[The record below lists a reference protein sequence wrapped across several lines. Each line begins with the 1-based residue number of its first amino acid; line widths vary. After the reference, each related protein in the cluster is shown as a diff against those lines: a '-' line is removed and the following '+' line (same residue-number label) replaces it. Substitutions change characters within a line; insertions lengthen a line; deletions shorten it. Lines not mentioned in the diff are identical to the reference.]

1 MFIFDFR
8 YDRKLGGRQEVGS
21 PNLHKSNVVKLKK
34 PTSLFKC

>member
-21 PNLHKSNVVKLKK
+21 PNLHEDRHLRRMC
-34 PTSLFKC
+34 F